1 MKNITKLAILTCLV
15 SLSSCTS
22 NPPKLLQTSELCNED
37 YKGEIVMCEG
47 IVRMPD
53 RFFSAG
59 GSVTMA
65 FEAEKGK
72 YRIPMLKI
80 DTFSKIKGEKKNM
93 MDLLP
98 EGYTEDDV
106 KIYDDKGQIVKLGD
120 KIRVT
125 GELLGGLSDW
135 CDIEVTKIEKAN

>member
-1 MKNITKLAILTCLV
+1 MKNVIKLAVLICVV

-22 NPPKLLQTSELCNED
+22 NPPKLVKSSEICNED

-47 IVRMPD
+47 IIRLPE

-72 YRIPMLKI
+72 FRIPMLKI
-80 DTFSKIKGEKKNM
+80 STFSKIEGEKKNM

-98 EGYTEDDV
+98 DGFTEEDV
-106 KIYDDKGQIVKLGD
+106 KIYDDNGQPVKLGD

-135 CDIEVTKIEKAN
+135 CDIDVTKIEKVK

>member
-1 MKNITKLAILTCLV
+1 MKNITKLAILTCIL

-22 NPPKLLQTSELCNED
+22 NPPKLIQASEICNED
-37 YKGEIVMCEG
+37 YKGETVMCEG
-47 IVRMPD
+47 IVRIPE
-53 RFFSAG
+53 RFFTAG

-98 EGYTEDDV
+98 DGFTEEDV

-135 CDIEVTKIEKAN
+135 CDIEVTKIEKVN

>member
-1 MKNITKLAILTCLV
+1 MKNITKLAILTCLI

-22 NPPKLLQTSELCNED
+22 NPPKLLQASELCNED

-65 FEAEKGK
+65 FEAQKGK
-72 YRIPMLKI
+72 YRIPALKI
-80 DTFSKIKGEKKNM
+80 KTYSEIKGENKNM

-98 EGYTEDDV
+98 EDYTEEDV
-106 KIYDDKGQIVKLGD
+106 KIYDDKGQLIKLGD

-125 GELLGGLSDW
+125 GELLGGLVDW
-135 CDIEVTKIEKAN
+135 CDIEVTKIEKVN